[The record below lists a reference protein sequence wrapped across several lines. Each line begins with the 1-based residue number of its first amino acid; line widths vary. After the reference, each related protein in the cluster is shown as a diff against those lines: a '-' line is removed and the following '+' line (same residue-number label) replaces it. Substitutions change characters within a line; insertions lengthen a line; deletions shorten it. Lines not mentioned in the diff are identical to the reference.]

1 MAEAEMQNLSQL
13 ILRTD
18 ASGMPVEW
26 INYRD
31 AVRLHCL
38 KQIAYAC
45 GNRLYRIRG
54 GINAITRKR
63 SIVEL
68 HSIIAT
74 HGHHTR
80 LLFKRVPPLNNP
92 ALFRRDAFLCM
103 YCGERFPHHSL
114 SRDHILPLSMGGADK
129 WNNVVTACRSCNNR
143 KAGCTPEQARMQL
156 IAIPFTPTH
165 AEYVFLQSRRI
176 LADQMEFLK
185 MHFPRNSRLRAIHRH

>member
-1 MAEAEMQNLSQL
+1 MRCVS
-13 ILRTD
+13 T
-18 ASGMPVEW
+18 ASNKLPTLAATG
-26 INYRD
+26 
-31 AVRLHCL
+31 
-38 KQIAYAC
+38 
-45 GNRLYRIRG
+45 LYRIRG

-63 SIVEL
+63 SVVEL

-156 IAIPFTPTH
+156 IAIPFTPH
-165 AEYVFLQSRRI
+165 SCRI
-176 LADQMEFLK
+176 RLFAIKAYSGRSDGIPENAFSSQQPLARNPPPLK
-185 MHFPRNSRLRAIHRH
+185 R